1 MTTAPKTA
9 PKQFMAFRPDPEMA
23 RAMQRLQARDGISLS
38 EQIRRSLSDW
48 LAKKKVD
55 YPKKERKR

>member
-1 MTTAPKTA
+1 
-9 PKQFMAFRPDPEMA
+9 MA